1 MKRSL
6 ATLLLLLALSSVL
19 AWAQSPEDAELLQV
33 LDDARFFD
41 ETVTTLSILIVSE
54 TSDDVREAAL
64 RLRFYDSED
73 GSFARIE
80 FETPEELAG
89 QIFLSTP
96 DATYFY
102 GPDLD
107 FPIKTSATAEVFGD
121 AAVAQTS
128 GIRFA
133 DSYTVEARRDV
144 TTEDGTLIWEIDLA
158 AVDFTV
164 AFQLVTVTVDPE
176 SRQPLSAI
184 LYAVSGI
191 PFYEVF
197 YEDYVTTEDGDTY
210 VSTQRIVN
218 QLLLGRVTT
227 STILDLGSD
236 DNPPE
241 LFDPNSLSAEPA
253 S

>member
-6 ATLLLLLALSSVL
+6 ATLLVLLALSS
-19 AWAQSPEDAELLQV
+19 ASTWAQSSEDTELLQA

-41 ETVTTLSILIVSE
+41 ETVTTLSIRIVSE
-54 TSDDVREAAL
+54 TPDEVREATL
-64 RLRFYDSED
+64 RLRFYDSEA

-133 DSYTVEARRDV
+133 DSYTIEARRDV
-144 TTEDGTLIWEIDLA
+144 TTEDGDLLWEIDLA

-176 SRQPLSAI
+176 SLQPLSAI

-197 YEDYVTTEDGDTY
+197 YEEYVTTEEGDTY
-210 VSTQRIVN
+210 VRSQRIVN

-227 STILDLGSD
+227 SAILDLSSGE
-236 DNPPE
+236 NPPE
-241 LFDPNSLSAEPA
+241 LFDPVELGAGSPS
-253 S
+253 